1 MKQKRPA
8 IRLLARIAFA
18 ALLCCALCGGF
29 AQAYELIIKAPS
41 EVQRGMP
48 IVVNGTSNLPPG
60 ISVDI
65 VLTKSGYVSEELER
79 QTVTLQANNE
89 FSVVFDTSG
98 YTKGIYKVEVPA
110 ISGYSYLGDSVTL
123 KVVQVIDRSDEIAF
137 SAFRSQEMDGTLDI
151 DGSIAGLKNSGVQ
164 IGVTNP
170 KGEPVFGPA
179 YIVVR
184 SDGTFSTRVPVKETG
199 SYNISFTDAKGFI
212 VTVMVTVTEKP
223 SATTPPSVI
232 PTTNPIVSAS
242 AHASRD
248 NPATFVVVTGGPGT
262 IRIFTSS
269 GIDWVIEYTDPAGK
283 TVKVNEKGSVGNE
296 EIVVNTTEDVITLKV
311 YPYSYAADGDVLL
324 SADGAVKVEASSP
337 GTPAT
342 SAGTTSATTQSSPLP
357 VIGAIVAV
365 LAVAA
370 VLVIR
375 KFW

>member
-89 FSVVFDTSG
+89 FSVDFDTSG
-98 YTKGIYKVEVPA
+98 YPKGIYKVEVPA

-123 KVVQVIDRSDEIAF
+123 KVVQIIDRSDEISF
-137 SAFRSQEMDGTLDI
+137 SAFKSQEMDGTLDI
-151 DGSIAGLKNSGVQ
+151 EGTIAGLKNSGIQ
-164 IGVTNP
+164 IGVTGP
-170 KGEPVFGPA
+170 DGKAVFGPA
-179 YIVVR
+179 YVAVK
-184 SDGTFSTRVPVKETG
+184 SDGTFSTKVPVTEPG
-199 SYNISFTDAKGFI
+199 SYNISFTDARGFLG
-212 VTVMVTVTEKP
+212 TVMVTVTEKP
-223 SATTPPSVI
+223 SATTPPTVI
-232 PTTNPIVSAS
+232 PTTNPVVSAS

-248 NPATFVVVTGGPGT
+248 NPATFAVVTGGPGT
-262 IRIFTSS
+262 IRVFTSS
-269 GIDWVIEYTDPAGK
+269 GVDWVIEYTDPAGK
-283 TVKVNEKGSVGNE
+283 MVKVNEKGSVGNE
-296 EIVVNTTEDVITLKV
+296 EMIIDTTEDVIVLTV

-324 SADGAVKVEASSP
+324 SADGAVKVEASST
-337 GTPAT
+337 GTPST
-342 SAGTTSATTQSSPLP
+342 TAGTTSTTEQSSPLP
-357 VIGAIVAV
+357 VIGVLVAV
-365 LAVAA
+365 FAA
-370 VLVIR
+370 AAILVIR
-375 KFW
+375 RYW